1 MERIVHKEDV
11 VEVKNFLTK
20 EECKALIDYY
30 ESDAESWQMTCF
42 YNARVMD
49 PLAPWRSS
57 QHTLEIDEEYMRN
70 LRRKFH
76 ELAEDIF
83 DRELKNLTLSSH
95 KWLPGAFAGFH
106 SDNTELDGTPNAW
119 QENKLV
125 TILYLNDDYEGG
137 HLIFRDHPIDI
148 APEAGTVVV
157 FDVGF
162 DNVHGVTEIESG
174 SRWTMLASFDY
185 ADSVYPEEY
194 WELKQKELEETAKIH
209 EEQHSQWEDEGIPED
224 GVLRIEER

>member
-1 MERIVHKEDV
+1 MEKIVHKEDV

-20 EECKALIDYY
+20 EECQALIDYY
-30 ESDAESWQMTCF
+30 ESDPDSWQLTCF

-49 PLAPWRSS
+49 PIAPWNSSDRS
-57 QHTLEIDEEYMRN
+57 TEIDETYMRN
-70 LRRKFH
+70 LRAKFQQ
-76 ELAEDIF
+76 LAESVF

-95 KWLPGAFAGFH
+95 KWLPGAFAAYH

-137 HLIFRDHPIDI
+137 NLVFRDHPIDI

-162 DNVHGVTEIESG
+162 DNVHGVTQVESG
-174 SRWTMLASFDY
+174 DRWTMLASFDY
-185 ADSVYPEEY
+185 ADSVYPDEY
-194 WELKQKELEETAKIH
+194 WEQKQRELEETAKVH
-209 EEQHSQWEDEGIPED
+209 EQQRVEWKIQGVPED
-224 GVLRIEER
+224 GVLKNDNK